1 MTRIYDTHRAEYADA
16 QDRAEAEDHDRDAE
30 LDGMTLQELCSWMRG
45 PSNSDAPMSV
55 DVGTDHEDRIWSLT
69 AEYQRFGDGVIEA
82 RTVFL
87 MDLPRHSAARVVR
100 AIRARACI

>member
-1 MTRIYDTHRAEYADA
+1 MSRIYDTHKVEYADA
-16 QDRAEAEDHDRDAE
+16 VDRAESEDHDRDPE
-30 LDGMTLQELCSWMRG
+30 LDGMTLHELCRWMRG
-45 PSNSDAPMSV
+45 PSDSDTPMAV

-69 AEYQRFGDGVIEA
+69 AEYQRFGGVIEA